1 MTKAYW
7 AAIGRLSVKCVW
19 KLALRS
25 FLAALPQGGIA
36 KSVCDVKPCLMQ
48 KIVYALAA
56 TSAFAFALQPISA
69 RSPAAPP
76 HTAESLR
83 DFALTDDVYAYDIV
97 EGLTTE
103 IGPRQGGTEAE
114 ARARAWSV
122 TKLKSL
128 GFDNVRIEEYQMPTW
143 VRGEERAEV
152 LSPFPQKLAITA
164 LGNSGST
171 GPQGLEAEIVYFPTL
186 EALRNAPDGSLTGKI
201 AFVSHKMQ
209 RTQDGSS
216 YGAFGPARFVGP
228 NIAAKKG
235 AAAIVIRS
243 AGTDY
248 HRNPHTGNTN
258 FEAGVTPIPAG
269 ALSIPDA
276 ENLERMLKRGKP
288 VKLRLLMT
296 PQNIGQQTSG
306 NVIAEVKGSN
316 PALPMIVIA
325 CHLDSWDL
333 GTGAVDDAAGCGI
346 ITAAAARLRWMGQP
360 KRTVRILWAGAEE
373 VGIWGG
379 KDYGAKH
386 ANEPHALAME
396 SDFGAGKIWAV
407 DFKLPESA
415 KPLRDQIAAVLAPL
429 GVVPRK
435 QEAGGGADVQAII
448 AAQKLGIIDLQQD
461 GTKYFDLHHTPD
473 DTLDKIDKA
482 DLRQNVAA
490 WVATLALIANYE
502 GELKPE
508 VKP

>member
-1 MTKAYW
+1 MRDGALCLRTMTKH
-7 AAIGRLSVKCVW
+7 I
-19 KLALRS
+19 AL
-25 FLAALPQGGIA
+25 
-36 KSVCDVKPCLMQ
+36 
-48 KIVYALAA
+48 LAA
-56 TSAFAFALQPISA
+56 TSALLFAHQANAVSSLEAVRDTALNED
-69 RSPAAPP
+69 R
-76 HTAESLR
+76 
-83 DFALTDDVYAYDIV
+83 VAYDIV

-122 TKLKSL
+122 AKLKAL
-128 GFDNVRIEEYQMPTW
+128 GFANVRIEEYQMPTW
-143 VRGEERAEV
+143 VRGEETAEV
-152 LSPFPQKLAITA
+152 LSPFPQKLAVTA

-171 GPQGLEAEIVYFPTL
+171 GEAGLEAEIAYFPTL
-186 EALRNAPDGSLTGKI
+186 DALRAAPDGSLKGKI
-201 AFVSHKMQ
+201 AFVSHAMK

-228 NIAAKKG
+228 NLAAKKG

-276 ENLERMLKRGKP
+276 ENIERMLGRGKP
-288 VKLRLLMT
+288 VRMKLKLT
-296 PQNIGQQTSG
+296 PKNIGMQTSG
-306 NVIAEVKGSN
+306 NVIAEVKGTN
-316 PALPMIVIA
+316 PSLPIIVIA

-333 GTGAVDDAAGCGI
+333 GTGAIDDAAGCGI
-346 ITAAAARLRWMGQP
+346 ITAAALKIAKP
-360 KRTVRILWAGAEE
+360 KRTIRLLWAGAEE

-379 KDYGAKH
+379 RDYGAKH

-396 SDFGAGKIWAV
+396 SDFGAGKVWAA
-407 DFKLPESA
+407 DFLLPDSA
-415 KPLRDQIAAVLAPL
+415 KELKTKIVSALAPL
-429 GVVPRK
+429 GVAPR
-435 QEAGGGADVQAII
+435 ELPAGGGADIGAII
-448 AAQKLGIIDLQQD
+448 TAQKPGVIDLQQD

-482 DLRQNVAA
+482 ELRQNVAA
-490 WVATLALIANYE
+490 WAATLMLAANYE
-502 GELKPE
+502 GELKQDI
-508 VKP
+508 KP

>member
-1 MTKAYW
+1 MLLISTAFTP
-7 AAIGRLSVKCVW
+7 L
-19 KLALRS
+19 
-25 FLAALPQGGIA
+25 LAAPTLEEVR
-36 KSVCDVKPCLMQ
+36 ST
-48 KIVYALAA
+48 ALN
-56 TSAFAFALQPISA
+56 SDEI
-69 RSPAAPP
+69 
-76 HTAESLR
+76 
-83 DFALTDDVYAYDIV
+83 AYDIV

-114 ARARAWSV
+114 ARARTWSV
-122 TKLKSL
+122 AKLKSL

-143 VRGEERAEV
+143 VRGEETAEIIA
-152 LSPFPQKLAITA
+152 PFTHKLAVTA

-171 GPQGLEAEIVYFPTL
+171 GDKGLEGEIVYFPTL
-186 EALRNAPDGSLTGKI
+186 DDLRAAPDGSLKGKI
-201 AFVSHKMQ
+201 AFVSHSMM

-228 NIAAKKG
+228 NIASKKG

-258 FEAGVTPIPAG
+258 FDAGVTPIPAG

-288 VKLRLLMT
+288 VTMKLKLT
-296 PQNIGQQTSG
+296 PKNVGMQVSG
-306 NVIAEVKGSN
+306 NVLAEVKGSN
-316 PALPMIVIA
+316 PKLPIIVIA

-333 GTGAVDDAAGCGI
+333 GTGAIDDAAGCGI
-346 ITAAAARLRWMGQP
+346 IAAAAKHLKTLGQP
-360 KRTVRILWAGAEE
+360 KRTVRLLWAGAEE

-379 KDYGAKH
+379 KDYGSKH
-386 ANEPHALAME
+386 AAEPHALAME
-396 SDFGAGKIWAV
+396 SDFGAGKVWAV
-407 DFKLPESA
+407 DFTLPDSA
-415 KPLRDQIAAVLAPL
+415 SEQKAKIIAALAPL

-435 QEAGGGADVQAII
+435 TPAGGGADVGAII

-482 DLRQNVAA
+482 EMRQNVAA
-490 WVATLALIANYE
+490 WVATLAVVANYE
-502 GELKPE
+502 GELKP
-508 VKP
+508 

>member
-1 MTKAYW
+1 MNFLTKSS
-7 AAIGRLSVKCVW
+7 AAASMLLISTAFTPL
-19 KLALRS
+19 
-25 FLAALPQGGIA
+25 LAAPTLEEVR
-36 KSVCDVKPCLMQ
+36 ST
-48 KIVYALAA
+48 ALN
-56 TSAFAFALQPISA
+56 SDEI
-69 RSPAAPP
+69 
-76 HTAESLR
+76 
-83 DFALTDDVYAYDIV
+83 AYDIV

-114 ARARAWSV
+114 ARARTWSV
-122 TKLKSL
+122 AKLKSL

-143 VRGEERAEV
+143 VRGEETAEIIA
-152 LSPFPQKLAITA
+152 PFTHKLAVTA

-171 GPQGLEAEIVYFPTL
+171 GDKGLEGEIVYFPTL
-186 EALRNAPDGSLTGKI
+186 DNLRAAPDGSLKGKI
-201 AFVSHKMQ
+201 AFVSHSMM

-258 FEAGVTPIPAG
+258 FDAGVTPIPAG

-288 VKLRLLMT
+288 VTMKLKLT
-296 PQNIGQQTSG
+296 PKNVGMQVSG
-306 NVIAEVKGSN
+306 NVLAEVKGSN
-316 PALPMIVIA
+316 PQLPIIVIA

-333 GTGAVDDAAGCGI
+333 GTGAIDDAAGCGI
-346 ITAAAARLRWMGQP
+346 IAAAAKHLKTLGQP
-360 KRTVRILWAGAEE
+360 KRTVRLLWAGAEE

-379 KDYGAKH
+379 KDYGSKH
-386 ANEPHALAME
+386 AAEPHALAME
-396 SDFGAGKIWAV
+396 SDFGAGKVWAV
-407 DFKLPESA
+407 DFTLPDSA
-415 KPLRDQIAAVLAPL
+415 SEQKAKIIAALAPL

-435 QEAGGGADVQAII
+435 APAGGGADVGAII

-482 DLRQNVAA
+482 EMRQNVAA
-490 WVATLALIANYE
+490 WVATLAVVANYE
-502 GELKPE
+502 GELKP
-508 VKP
+508 

>member
-1 MTKAYW
+1 MNFLHKSSAVASLLLVSTAFTP
-7 AAIGRLSVKCVW
+7 L
-19 KLALRS
+19 
-25 FLAALPQGGIA
+25 LAAPTLE
-36 KSVCDVKPCLMQ
+36 DVRST
-48 KIVYALAA
+48 ALN
-56 TSAFAFALQPISA
+56 SDEI
-69 RSPAAPP
+69 
-76 HTAESLR
+76 
-83 DFALTDDVYAYDIV
+83 AYDIV

-122 TKLKSL
+122 AKLKSL
-128 GFDNVRIEEYQMPTW
+128 GFYNVRIEEYQMPTW
-143 VRGEERAEV
+143 VRGEETAEIV
-152 LSPFPQKLAITA
+152 APFTHKLAVTA

-171 GPQGLEAEIVYFPTL
+171 GDKGLEAEIVYFPTL
-186 EALRNAPDGSLTGKI
+186 EDLRSAPDGSLKGKI
-201 AFVSHKMQ
+201 AFVSHSMM

-258 FEAGVTPIPAG
+258 FDAGVTPIPAG

-288 VKLRLLMT
+288 VVMKLKLT
-296 PQNIGQQTSG
+296 PKNVGMQVSG
-306 NVIAEVKGSN
+306 NVLAEVKGSN
-316 PALPMIVIA
+316 PQLPIIVIA

-333 GTGAVDDAAGCGI
+333 GTGAIDDAAGCGI
-346 ITAAAARLRWMGQP
+346 IAAAAKHLKTLGQP
-360 KRTVRILWAGAEE
+360 KRTVRLLWAGAEE

-379 KDYGAKH
+379 KDYGSKH
-386 ANEPHALAME
+386 AAEPHALAME
-396 SDFGAGKIWAV
+396 SDFGAGKVWAV
-407 DFKLPESA
+407 DFTLPESA
-415 KPLRDQIAAVLAPL
+415 SEQKAKIIAALAPL

-435 QEAGGGADVQAII
+435 TPAGGGADIGAII

-482 DLRQNVAA
+482 EMRQNVAA
-490 WVATLALIANYE
+490 WVSTLAIVANYE
-502 GELKPE
+502 GELKP
-508 VKP
+508 

>member
-1 MTKAYW
+1 MNFLNKSSAAASLLLVTTAYTP
-7 AAIGRLSVKCVW
+7 L
-19 KLALRS
+19 
-25 FLAALPQGGIA
+25 F
-36 KSVCDVKPCLMQ
+36 
-48 KIVYALAA
+48 
-56 TSAFAFALQPISA
+56 
-69 RSPAAPP
+69 AAPTLEDVRS
-76 HTAESLR
+76 TALNSDEIA
-83 DFALTDDVYAYDIV
+83 FDIV

-122 TKLKSL
+122 AKLKSL

-143 VRGEERAEV
+143 VRGEETAEIV
-152 LSPFPQKLAITA
+152 APYTQKLAVTA

-171 GPQGLEAEIVYFPTL
+171 GDKALEAEIVYFPTL
-186 EALRNAPDGSLTGKI
+186 DDLRAAPDGSLKGKI
-201 AFVSHKMQ
+201 AFVSHAMM

-216 YGAFGPARFVGP
+216 YGAFGPARFVGA
-228 NIAAKKG
+228 NIASKKG

-258 FEAGVTPIPAG
+258 FDTGVTAIPAG

-276 ENLERMLKRGKP
+276 ENLERILKRGKP
-288 VKLRLLMT
+288 VIMKLKMT
-296 PQNIGQQTSG
+296 PKNVGMQVSG
-306 NVIAEVKGSN
+306 NVLAEVKGSN
-316 PALPMIVIA
+316 PQLPIIVIA

-333 GTGAVDDAAGCGI
+333 GTGAIDDAAGCGI
-346 ITAAAARLRWMGQP
+346 IAAAAKHLKTLGQP
-360 KRTVRILWAGAEE
+360 KRTVRLLWAGAEE

-386 ANEPHALAME
+386 ATEPHAIAME

-407 DFKLPESA
+407 DFTLPESA
-415 KPLRDQIAAVLAPL
+415 NDQKAKIIAALAPL

-435 QEAGGGADVQAII
+435 TPAGGGADVGAII

-482 DLRQNVAA
+482 EMRQNVAA
-490 WVATLALIANYE
+490 WVSTLAIVANYD
-502 GELKPE
+502 GELKP
-508 VKP
+508 

>member
-1 MTKAYW
+1 MNFLNRSS
-7 AAIGRLSVKCVW
+7 AAASLLLVSTAFTP
-19 KLALRS
+19 L
-25 FLAALPQGGIA
+25 LAAPTLE
-36 KSVCDVKPCLMQ
+36 DVRSA
-48 KIVYALAA
+48 ALN
-56 TSAFAFALQPISA
+56 SDEI
-69 RSPAAPP
+69 
-76 HTAESLR
+76 
-83 DFALTDDVYAYDIV
+83 AYDIV

-122 TKLKSL
+122 NKLKSL

-143 VRGEERAEV
+143 VRGEETAEIV
-152 LSPFPQKLAITA
+152 APFTQKLAVTA

-171 GPQGLEAEIVYFPTL
+171 GDKGLEAEIVYFPTIDD
-186 EALRNAPDGSLTGKI
+186 LRAAPDGSLKGKI
-201 AFVSHKMQ
+201 AFVSHSMM

-228 NIAAKKG
+228 NIAAKRG

-258 FEAGVTPIPAG
+258 FDAGVSPIPAG

-288 VKLRLLMT
+288 VVMKLKLT
-296 PQNIGQQTSG
+296 PKNVGMQVSG
-306 NVIAEVKGSN
+306 NVLAEVKGSN
-316 PALPMIVIA
+316 PQLPIIVIA

-333 GTGAVDDAAGCGI
+333 GTGAIDDAAGCGI
-346 ITAAAARLRWMGQP
+346 IAAAAKHLKALGQP
-360 KRTVRILWAGAEE
+360 KRTVRLLWAGAEE

-386 ANEPHALAME
+386 AAEPHALAME

-407 DFKLPESA
+407 DFTLPETANEQKA
-415 KPLRDQIAAVLAPL
+415 KIIAALAPL

-435 QEAGGGADVQAII
+435 TPAGGGADISAII

-482 DLRQNVAA
+482 EMRQNVAA
-490 WVATLALIANYE
+490 WVSTLAIVANYE
-502 GELKPE
+502 GELKP
-508 VKP
+508 

>member
-1 MTKAYW
+1 MNFLHKSSAVASLLLVSTAFTP
-7 AAIGRLSVKCVW
+7 L
-19 KLALRS
+19 
-25 FLAALPQGGIA
+25 LAAPTLE
-36 KSVCDVKPCLMQ
+36 DVRST
-48 KIVYALAA
+48 ALN
-56 TSAFAFALQPISA
+56 SDEI
-69 RSPAAPP
+69 
-76 HTAESLR
+76 
-83 DFALTDDVYAYDIV
+83 AYDIV

-122 TKLKSL
+122 AKLKSL

-143 VRGEERAEV
+143 VRGEETAEIV
-152 LSPFPQKLAITA
+152 APFTHKLAVTA

-171 GPQGLEAEIVYFPTL
+171 GDKGLEAEIVYFPTL
-186 EALRNAPDGSLTGKI
+186 EDLRSAPDGSLKGKI
-201 AFVSHKMQ
+201 AFVSHSMM

-216 YGAFGPARFVGP
+216 YGAFGPSRFVGP

-258 FEAGVTPIPAG
+258 FDAGVTPIPAG

-288 VKLRLLMT
+288 VVMKLKLT
-296 PQNIGQQTSG
+296 PKNVGMQVSG
-306 NVIAEVKGSN
+306 NVLAEVKGSN
-316 PALPMIVIA
+316 PQLPIIVIA

-333 GTGAVDDAAGCGI
+333 GTGAIDDAAGCGI
-346 ITAAAARLRWMGQP
+346 IAAAAKHLKTLGQP
-360 KRTVRILWAGAEE
+360 KRTVRLLWAGAEE

-379 KDYGAKH
+379 KDYGSKH
-386 ANEPHALAME
+386 AAEPHALAME
-396 SDFGAGKIWAV
+396 SDFGAGKVWAV
-407 DFKLPESA
+407 DFTLPESA
-415 KPLRDQIAAVLAPL
+415 SEQKAKIIAALAPL

-435 QEAGGGADVQAII
+435 TPAGGGADIGAII

-482 DLRQNVAA
+482 EMRQNVAA
-490 WVATLALIANYE
+490 WASTLAIVANYE
-502 GELKPE
+502 GELKP
-508 VKP
+508 

>member
-1 MTKAYW
+1 MNFLHKSSAVASLLLVSTAFTP
-7 AAIGRLSVKCVW
+7 L
-19 KLALRS
+19 
-25 FLAALPQGGIA
+25 LAAPTLE
-36 KSVCDVKPCLMQ
+36 DVRST
-48 KIVYALAA
+48 ALN
-56 TSAFAFALQPISA
+56 SDEI
-69 RSPAAPP
+69 
-76 HTAESLR
+76 
-83 DFALTDDVYAYDIV
+83 AYDIV

-122 TKLKSL
+122 AKLKSL

-143 VRGEERAEV
+143 VRGEETAEIV
-152 LSPFPQKLAITA
+152 APFTHKLAVTA

-171 GPQGLEAEIVYFPTL
+171 GDKGLEAEIVYFPTL
-186 EALRNAPDGSLTGKI
+186 EDLRSAPDGSLKGKI
-201 AFVSHKMQ
+201 AFVSHSMM

-258 FEAGVTPIPAG
+258 FDAGVTPIPAG

-288 VKLRLLMT
+288 VVMKLKLT
-296 PQNIGQQTSG
+296 PKNVGMQVSG
-306 NVIAEVKGSN
+306 NVLAEVKGSN
-316 PALPMIVIA
+316 PQLPIIVIA

-333 GTGAVDDAAGCGI
+333 GTGAIDDAAGCGI
-346 ITAAAARLRWMGQP
+346 IAAAAKHLKTLGQP
-360 KRTVRILWAGAEE
+360 KRTVRLLWAGAEE

-379 KDYGAKH
+379 KDYGSKH
-386 ANEPHALAME
+386 AAEPHALAME
-396 SDFGAGKIWAV
+396 SDFGAGKVWAV
-407 DFKLPESA
+407 DFTLPESA
-415 KPLRDQIAAVLAPL
+415 SEQKAKIIAALAPL

-435 QEAGGGADVQAII
+435 TPAGGGADIGAII
-448 AAQKLGIIDLQQD
+448 AAQKMGIIDLQQD

-482 DLRQNVAA
+482 EMRQNVAA
-490 WVATLALIANYE
+490 WVSTLAIVANYE
-502 GELKPE
+502 GELKP
-508 VKP
+508 